1 MYTMTTRFILPI
13 TAALSCAI
21 FVAAC
26 GQSGSPPSKACVEA
40 ARLYAEALDVERT
53 VPEGEKSDKIAIK
66 KEALAAIEKRKVDAC
81 GE

>member
-1 MYTMTTRFILPI
+1 LSYLLP
-13 TAALSCAI
+13 LH
-21 FVAAC
+21 F
-26 GQSGSPPSKACVEA
+26 
-40 ARLYAEALDVERT
+40 LAEALDVERT

>member
-1 MYTMTTRFILPI
+1 MITRVVIPV
-13 TAALSCAI
+13 TAALACTI
-21 FVAAC
+21 FIAAC
-26 GQSGSPPSKACVEA
+26 DSKPAPSKACVEA

-53 VPEGEKSDKIAIK
+53 VPEGEKADKITIK